1 MPLFDEEYGTYNA
14 DAIALDDEVTKVI
27 RPLFDK
33 YVKMGHRFREIAYVI
48 SSNVKMEE
56 CERRLI
62 RNGNIAHE
70 KNKKRQQRKGNN
82 SENIIKVKQPKK
94 ISP

>member
-1 MPLFDEEYGTYNA
+1 MPLFDEEYGMYND
-14 DAIALDDEVTKVI
+14 DARALDDEVTKLI

-33 YVKMGHRFREIAYVI
+33 YVRMGHRYREISYVI

-70 KNKKRQQRKGNN
+70 KNKKRKSCIRPKLSIIRK
-82 SENIIKVKQPKK
+82 EV
-94 ISP
+94 